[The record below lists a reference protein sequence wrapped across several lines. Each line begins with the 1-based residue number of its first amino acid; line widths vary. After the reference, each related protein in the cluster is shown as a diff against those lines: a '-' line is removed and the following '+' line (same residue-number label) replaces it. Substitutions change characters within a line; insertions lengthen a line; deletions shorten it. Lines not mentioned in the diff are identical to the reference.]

1 MSFVCFLRT
10 PLELIARDW
19 RDGDGRATKRTSVRV
34 EFAHHAALSCN
45 PCTALI
51 GTAITGEGPPFQ
63 ISPKVWFNVCTNSPR
78 WSTPVLCCAGCSW
91 LGMRRATVA
100 TCCGCEPNLWTLLE
114 PYITAYA
121 SLEVGILFYMNTS
134 NSIYTFGK
142 GWISKLYFNKA
153 TPTEFIDEYSKLLC
167 AHLH

>member
-19 RDGDGRATKRTSVRV
+19 RDGNRRATKRTSVRV

-91 LGMRRATVA
+91 FGMRRATVA

-114 PYITAYA
+114 PYITAFA
-121 SLEVGILFYMNTS
+121 SLKVFYFIGTLRIHHTYIPEMLDIDVQYLS
-134 NSIYTFGK
+134 
-142 GWISKLYFNKA
+142 LA
-153 TPTEFIDEYSKLLC
+153 TPTQFTDGYSQIFW